1 LPHSAPDLWGDHIL
15 SVPTEN
21 SEFDTLETEI
31 ESIKPKVRNMLM
43 SSHKTDKERICL
55 IHLLICLGTFHYF
68 EKEIEEIL
76 EQAFRKLDMLFTD
89 EDDLETTAIMFEVF
103 RLYGHK
109 ISCDVFDR
117 FKGVDAKFK
126 EHLVSDVRGMLQLYE
141 AAHLATPFETI
152 LDEALSFTRYHLESL
167 AGQQAT
173 APHISRHILNAL
185 YKPRFLKMEIIAAR
199 EYIHFYQKEGH
210 DETLLKFAKLNFNF
224 CQLHY
229 VRELKTLTKWWK
241 DIDLPYKLPYIRD
254 RLLETFIG
262 VMAVYL
268 EPHYSLGRIIATKV
282 SQVIVVMDDTCDAY
296 GTFSEVRS
304 LIDSLERWDPGAIDK
319 LPSCLRIVIQ
329 SIVETME
336 DIEREMKPRGRSS
349 SVQDTVEEIKIM
361 GRAYAEI
368 SKWARAG
375 HVPTFDDYIEL
386 GLDSSGIRCFAMY
399 SFISMEDC
407 EENQTNAWFK
417 SKPKMLR
424 ALSVIFRLTNDI
436 AGFEEEMRRGEVVN
450 GVNCY
455 VKQHNVTKEL
465 AVREIKKM
473 IRDNYKIMME
483 EFLTIKSVSRPILVR
498 CFNIVRLVNLYYEE
512 GDNFTNPNGKL
523 KDLITSLFFHPLPL

>member
-1 LPHSAPDLWGDHIL
+1 
-15 SVPTEN
+15 
-21 SEFDTLETEI
+21 
-31 ESIKPKVRNMLM
+31 
-43 SSHKTDKERICL
+43 
-55 IHLLICLGTFHYF
+55 
-68 EKEIEEIL
+68 
-76 EQAFRKLDMLFTD
+76 
-89 EDDLETTAIMFEVF
+89 
-103 RLYGHK
+103 
-109 ISCDVFDR
+109 
-117 FKGVDAKFK
+117 
-126 EHLVSDVRGMLQLYE
+126 
-141 AAHLATPFETI
+141 
-152 LDEALSFTRYHLESL
+152 
-167 AGQQAT
+167 
-173 APHISRHILNAL
+173 
-185 YKPRFLKMEIIAAR
+185 
-199 EYIHFYQKEGH
+199 
-210 DETLLKFAKLNFNF
+210 
-224 CQLHY
+224 
-229 VRELKTLTKWWK
+229 
-241 DIDLPYKLPYIRD
+241 
-254 RLLETFIG
+254 
-262 VMAVYL
+262 
-268 EPHYSLGRIIATKV
+268 
-282 SQVIVVMDDTCDAY
+282 
-296 GTFSEVRS
+296 
-304 LIDSLERWDPGAIDK
+304 
-319 LPSCLRIVIQ
+319 
-329 SIVETME
+329 
-336 DIEREMKPRGRSS
+336 
-349 SVQDTVEEIKIM
+349 M

-483 EFLTIKSVSRPILVR
+483 EFLTIKGVPRPILVR

-512 GDNFTNPNGKL
+512 GDNYTNPNGKL